1 MQPSG
6 FQSFSRVSKAQASAG
21 GQTQGLLQRW
31 FPGWTG
37 WVSSAPQEE
46 TRVDSQDDNDATL
59 ENELGSL
66 ETSAADES
74 IFKRDSVFARLLCN
88 LKGGYLRLKGSG
100 TLSTD
105 ESGGDGESVFA
116 ELCFSE
122 LKLNVETRL
131 RTNSLAVDLSLRSIH
146 VYDRVT
152 VDSLFP
158 EVVRPQR
165 KDLVD
170 FDGRGRFQRLY
181 TVDETGD
188 SREDLFHL
196 TYEKNPSH
204 SNSDYRLAVSA
215 LPLDLVYNKT
225 LIDRVKAFFSPSDTS
240 TEARLHQLAKRR
252 YEELKTQT
260 KAELRQTFD
269 EWTHAEVKEAKR
281 WDIGLSID
289 APHVIVPES
298 FTDRRQPMV
307 CLDSGCVCCDCNGC
321 AGCVGC
327 FGFGSFLV

>member
-1 MQPSG
+1 M
-6 FQSFSRVSKAQASAG
+6 FQAQANDN

-37 WVSSAPQEE
+37 WGASTPQEE
-46 TRVDSQDDNDATL
+46 TPVDNQDDDTVIPF
-59 ENELGSL
+59 EDELGSL
-66 ETSAADES
+66 ETSEADQS

-88 LKGGYLRLKGSG
+88 LKGGYLKLKGSNL
-100 TLSTD
+100 LSD
-105 ESGGDGESVFA
+105 ENESSGEDMFA

-122 LKLNVETRL
+122 LKLSVETRL
-131 RTNSLAVDLSLRSIH
+131 RTNSLSVDLSLHSIH

-152 VDSLFP
+152 KDSLFP
-158 EVVRPQR
+158 EVIRPQR
-165 KDLVD
+165 KELMD
-170 FDGRGRFQRLY
+170 FKGQERFQRLY

-188 SREDLFHL
+188 GQEFFHL
-196 TYEKNPSH
+196 TYEQNPSH

-215 LPLDLVYNKT
+215 LPLYLVYNKM
-225 LIDRVKAFFSPSDTS
+225 LIDRVKTFFSPSDTS
-240 TEARLHQLAKRR
+240 TEAAFHRLAKRR

-269 EWTHAEVKEAKR
+269 EWTHAEVKETKR

-298 FTDRRQPMV
+298 FTDRSQPMV
-307 CLDSGCVCCDCNGC
+307 HLG
-321 AGCVGC
+321 
-327 FGFGSFLV
+327 GS